1 MSLPQQI
8 HWPYLDT
15 FLQRVKQ
22 VRGQNLGGSRQ
33 ILTSLQLLW
42 NPFRF
47 ELLMMLTVFLTIGL
61 LLFVMYT
68 TKMTLDKVN
77 VNMAQEC
84 CAAVKC
90 WVNAIRPTSHI
101 YHENTHLYCSAFSST
116 FAHTFISFIFTR
128 WALIFIHFW
137 RKYVW
142 QTSLSVAAVVD
153 LQMAITF
160 SCSWSLL
167 QNIPP
172 WVLPFIKYATVKS
185 LLKQF
190 EKQIRRN
197 VFLNHKHEDLLICK
211 VSVIKQ

>member
-1 MSLPQQI
+1 MPRTHERGEKETKWMGKCLYLSRSTGLTLLLSL
-8 HWPYLDT
+8 DA
-15 FLQRVKQ
+15 FLQRVTQ
-22 VRGQNLGGSRQ
+22 VRRQNLGGWRQ

-47 ELLMMLTVFLTIGL
+47 ELLMMLTVFFNDWLVVVCIPQKQRLTRLMWIWHKS
-61 LLFVMYT
+61 VVQQWNIESMPS
-68 TKMTLDKVN
+68 VP
-77 VNMAQEC
+77 Q
-84 CAAVKC
+84 
-90 WVNAIRPTSHI
+90 

-185 LLKQF
+185 LLK
-190 EKQIRRN
+190 
-197 VFLNHKHEDLLICK
+197 LTDL
-211 VSVIKQ
+211 